1 MKSKSIFGCTGS
13 IGTQALEI
21 LRQNKEQFSIDVFV
35 CNSNTDKALEIVNE
49 FNPEHIFMSDAV
61 ASNKLTTEYVVLGP
75 GVKVIGP
82 EPFV

>member
-1 MKSKSIFGCTGS
+1 MKSISIFGCTGS

-61 ASNKLTTEYVVLGP
+61 ASNKL
-75 GVKVIGP
+75 K
-82 EPFV
+82 